1 MGKSKSAADVD
12 ALVKQSLHKIANANG
27 PLRLTG
33 KSEDAVFPT
42 ASGANKEA
50 IARLKDES
58 LPLVTLSGSGKAATV
73 ELTTAGFE
81 RIAGELP
88 EEILVKVAS
97 GLSSRLPPSARVMYL
112 QELVRKTPQSVIGLV
127 QLLES
132 ATSAEKV
139 ETEIRL
145 KEAEKQREAE
155 AASLAALERW
165 KLLLQE
171 RKNRRIDALKQELAA
186 EGAEVEM
193 PTLPQTKK
201 PVEQE
206 TGYALLPLPNDDED
220 VSFRRNVARRLVS
233 SWVEAWEKN
242 KPEGREFLE
251 SAIWNVS
258 GFKPIGEANQRL
270 SFDGRYHEGGAGL
283 FTGDIVKIVRPG
295 WLLEEADNC
304 EYVVLKAQVSPS

>member
-1 MGKSKSAADVD
+1 VD

-27 PLRLTG
+27 PVRFTG

-42 ASGANKEA
+42 ASGVNKET

-58 LPLVTLSGSGKAATV
+58 QPLVTVNGSGKAATV

-81 RIAGELP
+81 RIASELP

-97 GLSSRLPPSARVMYL
+97 GLSSRLAPTPRVMYL
-112 QELVRKTPQSVIGLV
+112 QELVRRTPQVVVGLV

-139 ETEIRL
+139 ETDVRL
-145 KEAEKQREAE
+145 KETKKQRESE
-155 AASLAALERW
+155 AASLAALEQW
-165 KLLLQE
+165 KLILQD
-171 RKNRRIDALKQELAA
+171 RKKQRIDALQQELAA
-186 EGAEVEM
+186 EGAEVEV
-193 PTLPQTKK
+193 PRLPQTKK
-201 PVEQE
+201 EVKQE
-206 TGYALLPLPNDDED
+206 TGYSLLALPDDGED

-233 SWVEAWEKN
+233 SWLEAWDKN

-258 GFKPIGEANQRL
+258 GFKPIGEPNQRL